1 MGLLH
6 SFYLVRSFDCF
17 TLKFPAAC
25 GLMALQLVLLHDL
38 FTLGLHTLAG
48 LFYSGPRTLA
58 PSGGVFGGLLPHWL
72 GRPPLD
78 AGHCFPAT
86 MHYTCATGDTCPLG
100 LD

>member
-1 MGLLH
+1 MSLLH
-6 SFYLVRSFDCF
+6 GFYLARSF
-17 TLKFPAAC
+17 TLGFSAAC
-25 GLMALQLVLLHDL
+25 CLMALQLVLLHDL
-38 FTLGLHTLAG
+38 FALGLHTLAG